1 MKVLHLGKKHK
12 GGNIYIRMLEFT
24 FPREDVIDLKGVE
37 WTRRGGGGVS
47 KESKLWIHPNL
58 KWPSFSFTYP
68 FKFTYFLHCM
78 QIDLKK
84 VISLKKIRNHYKP
97 SKLQQ
102 NIIIRHKFT

>member
-1 MKVLHLGKKHK
+1 MFVKVLYLGKKHK

-68 FKFTYFLHCM
+68 FKFTYFCTVC
-78 QIDLKK
+78 K
-84 VISLKKIRNHYKP
+84 
-97 SKLQQ
+97 
-102 NIIIRHKFT
+102 